1 MHPIIISLTISLFFS
16 LSKQTNIEEIE
27 GRIRLDNQNNW
38 IIETKN
44 FSSDYLYVATAFYN
58 PL

>member
-44 FSSDYLYVATAFYN
+44 FSPDYLYY
-58 PL
+58 